1 MAIPIPLESMS
12 VEEKLQTM
20 ESIWED
26 LCRKSES
33 ITSPPWHKE
42 VLNDREEGI
51 ESGEEK
57 FEDWETAK
65 KNIKKDLP

>member
-42 VLNDREEGI
+42 VLNDREESI

>member
-26 LCRKSES
+26 LCRKSEN
-33 ITSPPWHKE
+33 ITSPPWHKK
-42 VLNDREEGI
+42 VLNEREEGI
-51 ESGEEK
+51 ENGEEK

-65 KNIKKDLP
+65 NNIKKDIS

>member
-1 MAIPIPLESMS
+1 MAISIPLESMS

-33 ITSPPWHKE
+33 ITFPPWH
-42 VLNDREEGI
+42 
-51 ESGEEK
+51 
-57 FEDWETAK
+57 
-65 KNIKKDLP
+65 

>member
-12 VEEKLQTM
+12 VEEKLQMM
-20 ESIWED
+20 ESIWDD

-33 ITSPPWHKE
+33 ITSPPWHKK
-42 VLNDREEGI
+42 VLSEREEGI
-51 ESGEEK
+51 ENGEEK

-65 KNIKKDLP
+65 NNIKKDIS